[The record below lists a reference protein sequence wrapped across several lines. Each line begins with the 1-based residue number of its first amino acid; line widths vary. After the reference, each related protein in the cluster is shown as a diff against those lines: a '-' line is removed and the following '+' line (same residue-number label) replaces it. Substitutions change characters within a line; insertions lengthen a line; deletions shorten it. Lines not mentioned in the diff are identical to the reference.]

1 MRSPLRKWVAVKSTA
16 AAVVLAVA
24 LFGGANSSS
33 SLSAQTI
40 TVRLLNAKTGK
51 PMANKMVTFQ
61 WRGSWDESVIALD
74 KNGLGTVA
82 VPPGEH
88 EFTILAGPK
97 VGKEPYRI
105 PYLDC
110 NETKME
116 LLVRVSLVLEKGY
129 VLGNTCGRKTALAQ
143 PGEVV
148 FWALPNPWWM
158 PDMQ

>member
-1 MRSPLRKWVAVKSTA
+1 
-16 AAVVLAVA
+16 
-24 LFGGANSSS
+24 
-33 SLSAQTI
+33 LSAQTI